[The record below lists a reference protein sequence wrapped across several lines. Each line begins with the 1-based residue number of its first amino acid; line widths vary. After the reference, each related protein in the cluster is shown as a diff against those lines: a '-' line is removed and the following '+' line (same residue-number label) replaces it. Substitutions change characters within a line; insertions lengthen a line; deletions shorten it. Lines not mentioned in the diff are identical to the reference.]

1 VGGNIH
7 QKLIGEDMPV
17 LEWTLLKEKGLCFSR
32 RAGEKMFSE
41 IENLHDDFIMSG
53 QRSS

>member
-1 VGGNIH
+1 MGNIH
-7 QKLIGEDMPV
+7 QKLIGDDKPV
-17 LEWTLLKEKGLCFSR
+17 LEWVLPKEKGLCFSKR
-32 RAGEKMFSE
+32 EGKRVFSE